1 MTTTNSL
8 NLKFPKDFFKDYA
21 RGRECLIRIA
31 REVTGE
37 PCASEE
43 TTVLCHYTLA
53 GYKAM
58 GSRKAS
64 LPDLCGAWGCRICH
78 DIVDGRIDAVRLM
91 NSAQQDMIKR
101 WHAEG
106 VFRTLDALVKAGVLP
121 NP

>member
-1 MTTTNSL
+1 MTNSSL
-8 NLKFPKDFFKDYA
+8 NLKFPKGFFKDYA
-21 RGRECLIRIA
+21 RDKPCLIRIA
-31 REVTGE
+31 RTCLGE

-64 LPDLCGAWGCRICH
+64 LPDLCGAWGCRTCH
-78 DIVDGRIDAVRLM
+78 DICDGRLKATHWRDGITHDQVKL
-91 NSAQQDMIKR
+91 

-106 VFRTLDALVKAGVLP
+106 VMRTLDALVKAGVLP

>member
-1 MTTTNSL
+1 MATTASL
-8 NLKFPKDFFKDYA
+8 NLKFPKDFFKNYA
-21 RGRECLIRIA
+21 EGKPCLIRIA
-31 REVTGE
+31 SLCLAQ
-37 PCASEE
+37 PCASVE
-43 TTVLCHYTLA
+43 TTVLCHFTMA

-64 LPDLCGAWGCRICH
+64 LPDLCGAWGCRVCH
-78 DIVDGRIDAVRLM
+78 DICDGRLTVDFDHDLIQL
-91 NSAQQDMIKR
+91 